1 MVKTDRHAMPTQ
13 SASERCNNFD
23 EVALGYTDEIAKEEA
38 DRCLNCKNAPCMSGC
53 PVGVH
58 IPDFIAKIRQGNMDG
73 AAKNSQNRQQSRGDL
88 RKSVSA
94 RKPMRK
100 ILRQT

>member
-58 IPDFIAKIRQGNMDG
+58 IPDFIAKI
-73 AAKNSQNRQQSRGDL
+73 NRQQSRGDL

-94 RKPMRK
+94 REPMRK